1 MRTQIYTADILNL
14 ETVTVNEEDETEIR
28 RPTIV
33 PNVEGEPEFNI
44 QTLQSLV
51 EANTATIEPH
61 PDARQIVLVT
71 TDLLGGFASNGL
83 ENYFDPI
90 ERVSDIQAGNFGAV
104 LGLQVI
110 VNDKTEGPCVAVV
123 DVLDQEDS
131 VTIRTFSAARVKP

>member
-14 ETVTVNEEDETEIR
+14 ETVTVNEEDGTETR
-28 RPTIV
+28 SPTVV
-33 PNVEGEPEFNI
+33 PNVEGEPAFNI

-51 EANTATIEPH
+51 EANTTTVEPH

-71 TDLLGGFASNGL
+71 TDLLGCFASNGL

-90 ERVSDIQAGNFGAV
+90 ERVADIQAGNFGSI

-123 DVLDQEDS
+123 DVLDQEDG